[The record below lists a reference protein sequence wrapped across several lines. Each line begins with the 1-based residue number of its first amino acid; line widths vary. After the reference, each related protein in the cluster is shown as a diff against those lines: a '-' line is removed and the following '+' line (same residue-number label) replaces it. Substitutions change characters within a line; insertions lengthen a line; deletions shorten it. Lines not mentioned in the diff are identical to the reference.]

1 MLVMTTIFMTVMQM
15 LPSTAYVKM
24 VDIFLIVGQLYPF
37 SEVVLLTIME
47 YNREGYGNGEEGLAT
62 GSEKYAVSDS
72 TAAGPEEK
80 PVTGCVKEAS
90 KISLKDG
97 ESTEDKLYWLKVTGR
112 ETMKPIYI

>member
-47 YNREGYGNGEEGLAT
+47 YIREGDGNGMEGLAT
-62 GSEKYAVSDS
+62 GFEKYAAYAS
-72 TAAGPEEK
+72 TATDSEEK
-80 PVTGCVKEAS
+80 PVTECVKEAS
-90 KISLKDG
+90 EIAVKAGKSP
-97 ESTEDKLYWLKVTGR
+97 EDKLYWLKVTGR
-112 ETMKPIYI
+112 ETIKPI